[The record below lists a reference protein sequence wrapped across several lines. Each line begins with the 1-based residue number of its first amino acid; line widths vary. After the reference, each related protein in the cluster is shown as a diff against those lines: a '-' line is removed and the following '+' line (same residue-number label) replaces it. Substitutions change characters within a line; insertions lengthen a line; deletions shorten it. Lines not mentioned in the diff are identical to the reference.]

1 MNILIT
7 VLLVI
12 GMFCLNIPIPNLDK
26 KMNFSISLITNIIV
40 IILLWTKIF

>member
-7 VLLVI
+7 VLLII
-12 GMFCLNIPIPNLDK
+12 GMFCLNISIPNNDK